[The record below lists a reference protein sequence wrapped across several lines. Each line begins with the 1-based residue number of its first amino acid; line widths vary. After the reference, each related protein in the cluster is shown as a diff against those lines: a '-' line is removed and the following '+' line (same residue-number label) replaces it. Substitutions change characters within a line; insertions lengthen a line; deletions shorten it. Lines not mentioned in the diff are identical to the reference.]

1 MTGYPEPGENQNR
14 PLHATL
20 VTPFFATVIGL
31 LHLAEGKM
39 RTIRSLLLTLV
50 MTTLGASIA
59 DAAQQC
65 KPVVGSFEA
74 TVQTEGCAGALCTAG
89 RVWGGIQGNYHFT
102 ANKFVLN
109 GEVEVPSIF
118 FFTGHS
124 IIDLKS
130 GDQLFGTDTGTID
143 LPPGK
148 GGFASLI
155 TFTGGTGAMAGATGQ
170 IRLRG
175 ELNPAEGT
183 TSGDYLGEV
192 CTPQ

>member
-1 MTGYPEPGENQNR
+1 
-14 PLHATL
+14 
-20 VTPFFATVIGL
+20 
-31 LHLAEGKM
+31 M
-39 RTIRSLLLTLV
+39 RTIRLGTFALLLAILIPAV
-50 MTTLGASIA
+50 AN
-59 DAAQQC
+59 AAQAC

-74 TVQTEGCAGALCTAG
+74 TVQPENCAGPLCTAG
-89 RVWGGIQGNYHFT
+89 RVWGGIQGNYQFT
-102 ANKFVLN
+102 MSKMVPN
-109 GEVEVPSIF
+109 GEPGVPTIF

-124 IIDLKS
+124 IISLKS

-175 ELNPAEGT
+175 IFNPQEGT

-192 CTPQ
+192 CTAQ